1 MLPDEGD
8 SPSDVANRGELGI
21 VLANSLSELSEEHRN
36 VIVMRNLE
44 DCDWP
49 EIAESLSRSEA
60 AVRML
65 WTRALQKLRPLV
77 EDRLS

>member
-1 MLPDEGD
+1 
-8 SPSDVANRGELGI
+8 LGV
-21 VLANSLSELSEEHRN
+21 VLADALSELGEEHRD

-44 DCDWP
+44 DRDWP
-49 EIAESLSRSEA
+49 EIAETMSRSEA

-77 EDRLS
+77 EERI